1 MMHIVLDGIILS
13 WDENKNM
20 INIAKHGID
29 FNTAALV
36 FADTSRI
43 EYYDVFHSVD
53 EDRYI
58 TIGVVEKVLFVVYT
72 QRGPVTRLISAR
84 VATKEERQA
93 YYGNSI

>member
-1 MMHIVLDGIILS
+1 MQIILDGIILAL
-13 WDENKNM
+13 DDDKNR

-29 FNTAALV
+29 FSTAALV
-36 FADTSRI
+36 FADTSRL
-43 EYYDVFHSVD
+43 EYYDEFHSID

-84 VATKEERQA
+84 VATKEERRA
-93 YYGNSI
+93 YYGNCI